1 MLGLISTNTV
11 SRGRAKGRT
20 NIIDLQ
26 CDTAVLEEAI
36 WGM

>member
-26 CDTAVLEEAI
+26 CEMEFLKMLF
-36 WGM
+36 GME